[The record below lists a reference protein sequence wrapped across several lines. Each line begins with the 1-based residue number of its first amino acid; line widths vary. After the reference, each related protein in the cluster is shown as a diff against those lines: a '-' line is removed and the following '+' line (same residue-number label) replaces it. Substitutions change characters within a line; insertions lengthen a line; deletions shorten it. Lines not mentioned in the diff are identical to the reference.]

1 MQNQDSRA
9 GEVSTKGSGSVKGLI
24 VLLFVYVL
32 LLSGGLGIVHI
43 PGVALPLVVR
53 NAIESN
59 TSVLRAA
66 AAGGLAGLISLLVFH
81 RKRTVSKAPPIVRSR
96 PMVFEK
102 QENLHPL
109 FLTPRPSRDKR
120 FIIRKTRRRGR
131 IYRNR
136 GGEKILHTV
145 AEIEKSKE

>member
-1 MQNQDSRA
+1 MQNQDSRV

-66 AAGGLAGLISLLVFH
+66 AAGGLAGLMSLVIF
-81 RKRTVSKAPPIVRSR
+81 RKRNVRKAPPLIRSR

-102 QENLHPL
+102 QENVHPL
-109 FLTPRPSRDKR
+109 FLTPRPSRDTR
-120 FIIRKTRRRGR
+120 FVIRKTRKRGR
-131 IYRNR
+131 IHRNR
-136 GGEKILHTV
+136 AGEKIPHTIV
-145 AEIEKSKE
+145 EIEKSKE